1 MKVFNAE
8 SDPSIISESFNK
20 LHMTKQSQENFFYE
34 FVDKVHGLKREKTA
48 LKNELEQMINNQK
61 NSQLYEL

>member
-20 LHMTKQSQENFFYE
+20 LHMSKQSQENFFYD
-34 FVDKVHGLKREKTA
+34 FVEKINDLKREKA
-48 LKNELEQMINNQK
+48 HLKNELNDII
-61 NSQLYEL
+61 SQR